1 MNKWR
6 NIRAVCAETWTEG
19 LAKPQFFA
27 ALLFVFV
34 FTAMRSFR
42 FISLLA
48 QDAGRLIVPEVVVLS
63 LNDSLTYFFVMGGF
77 FIFLMRAP
85 FLARTDTVFLPRVQR
100 GPWIWGKILF
110 LGEYLLIATLANDL
124 FMLFICAPFV
134 DFQRWNTWTPF
145 LVEQYYLG
153 AEIGAV
159 SPLYCLVCTYF
170 LNFCLLFFLA
180 LLTLFL
186 NLYYQRT
193 ASLLLVGGLCALTML
208 LNDLG
213 PLYTRLS
220 LISHAQFLCHQF
232 QGLDNILG
240 GPARFTPAIWE
251 SFVVFLTLTA
261 LLLLLILRR
270 VRRCDFQMNGKG
282 MN

>member
-110 LGEYLLIATLANDL
+110 LGEYLLMATLANDL

-145 LVEQYYLG
+145 HVEQYYLG
-153 AEIGAV
+153 RRDWGRFAVVLLGLHVFFEFLLAVFPGVAHIVLKSLLSTHRFFAV
-159 SPLYCLVCTYF
+159 SRRLMCA
-170 LNFCLLFFLA
+170 NHA
-180 LLTLFL
+180 A
-186 NLYYQRT
+186 QRSWPPVY
-193 ASLLLVGGLCALTML
+193 A
-208 LNDLG
+208 
-213 PLYTRLS
+213 P
-220 LISHAQFLCHQF
+220 
-232 QGLDNILG
+232 
-240 GPARFTPAIWE
+240 
-251 SFVVFLTLTA
+251 
-261 LLLLLILRR
+261 
-270 VRRCDFQMNGKG
+270 
-282 MN
+282 